1 MQNSI
6 VHFLK
11 YLIVDHLLVN
21 RLYCFKVFILFIDC
35 IDLEC
40 GLKTIPVRCL
50 HNHCQNRGI
59 CYVDLLRNLTQCVC
73 PSGKIKQKSF
83 IFYY

>member
-6 VHFLK
+6 VHCLK
-11 YLIVDHLLVN
+11 SLIVDHLQVMLRSSLGREN
-21 RLYCFKVFILFIDC
+21 NTIDGL
-35 IDLEC
+35 DLEC

-50 HNHCQNRGI
+50 HNHCQNRGV

-73 PSGKIKQKSF
+73 PTGKEED
-83 IFYY
+83 

>member
-21 RLYCFKVFILFIDC
+21 SIDYDEEFRLIS

-50 HNHCQNRGI
+50 NNHCQNRGV

-73 PSGKIKQKSF
+73 PSGTKTK
-83 IFYY
+83 